1 MVSRSNLYCSARN
14 TRERETIYGII
25 KTVYTVLCKLH
36 SVSLITSFPY
46 GADETIY
53 SADIITYVWNIK
65 QLLILRTMRLWW
77 AAIIRGAT
85 KNRNFSNN
93 LKCTPLTL
101 MVLSCIRAVTYYG
114 VGGGGVLWR
123 THFNYTINGVDLG
136 IRLAGM
142 PNKSFYSEGIK
153 YFTGLVSIS
162 MKFPFML

>member
-1 MVSRSNLYCSARN
+1 
-14 TRERETIYGII
+14 
-25 KTVYTVLCKLH
+25 
-36 SVSLITSFPY
+36 
-46 GADETIY
+46 
-53 SADIITYVWNIK
+53 
-65 QLLILRTMRLWW
+65 
-77 AAIIRGAT
+77 
-85 KNRNFSNN
+85 
-93 LKCTPLTL
+93 